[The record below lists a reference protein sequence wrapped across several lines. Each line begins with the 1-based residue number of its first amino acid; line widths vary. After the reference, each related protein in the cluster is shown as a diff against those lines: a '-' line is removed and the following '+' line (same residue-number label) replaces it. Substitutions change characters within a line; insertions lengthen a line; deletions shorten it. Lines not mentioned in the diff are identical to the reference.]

1 MMKTTR
7 DRRWQSSRRC
17 AGWLAL
23 LLALLAGGA
32 MAQPTVVVIPVQGEI
47 EEGLTYVVRRGIR
60 EAERSQAAYL
70 ILQMDT
76 YGGKVKAA
84 EDIMQALSR
93 CSVPTVTFVDTKAI
107 SAGALIAAATRQIVM
122 APQSQIGD
130 AKLMEMSPLPLLGGA
145 KEIDA
150 GVKEKVYSA
159 VRAIVRSACERNGHD
174 YRLFE
179 AMMDEQAGHTNIVA
193 PGKLLTLTAREA
205 VSNGLAVAHAGTLP
219 DVLALL
225 GVKDARVER
234 VTPKSRENVARFLTG
249 SVMSG
254 LLLLLGLGGLFIELR
269 TPGFGIPGIIGIVC
283 LALFFWGYT
292 IAGQS
297 GWFEIALFL
306 VGVILL
312 LIEIFLI
319 PGFGLTGVSG
329 IICIVVALLFAM
341 LDWQP
346 GHGLPGT
353 EQLFRPIA
361 VVAAGIIGSLVALA
375 LVAKVMPHTPGVS
388 RMFLAMAMDKKHGYD
403 PSGLSVTGA
412 ALLGQTGIA
421 RTDLRPAG
429 KIIIDGKLLDVI
441 TEGGY
446 IECGARVRVIS
457 TDSNRIIVD
466 AADAAT

>member
-1 MMKTTR
+1 MLWTL
-7 DRRWQSSRRC
+7 C
-17 AGWLAL
+17 
-23 LLALLAGGA
+23 ALLAGTVA
-32 MAQPTVVVIPVQGEI
+32 HAQPTVVVIPVQGEI

-93 CSVPTVTFVDTKAI
+93 CTVPTVTFVDTKAI

-130 AKLMEMSPLPLLGGA
+130 AKLMEMSPVPLMGGA
-145 KEIDA
+145 KEIEE

-179 AMMDEQAGHTNIVA
+179 SMMDEQAGHTNIVT

-205 VSNGLAVAHAGTLP
+205 VSNGLAKAQVGALP
-219 DVLALL
+219 DVLTLL
-225 GVKDARVER
+225 GVAGASVVEI
-234 VTPKSRENVARFLTG
+234 TPKTREHVARFLTG

-269 TPGFGIPGIIGIVC
+269 TPGFGIPGIIGVTC
-283 LALFFWGYT
+283 LALFFWGHT

-306 VGVILL
+306 IGVILL
-312 LIEIFLI
+312 LVEIFLI
-319 PGFGLTGVSG
+319 PGFGITGVSG
-329 IICIVVALLFAM
+329 IICIVTALLFAM
-341 LDWQP
+341 LDWRP
-346 GHGLPGT
+346 GSALPAT

-361 VVAAGIIGSLVALA
+361 VVAAGIIGSLVVLA
-375 LVAKVMPHTPGVS
+375 LVAKLMPHTPGIN
-388 RMFLAMAMDKKHGYD
+388 RMFLAMTMDKQRGYT
-403 PSGLSVTGA
+403 PSGLDATGA
-412 ALLGQTGIA
+412 ALLGKVGVA
-421 RTDLRPAG
+421 RTVLRPAG
-429 KIIIDGKLLDVI
+429 KVAIDGKLYDVI
-441 TEGGY
+441 TEGEY
-446 IECGARVRVIS
+446 IESGARVRVVS
-457 TDSNRIIVD
+457 TDSNRIVVAED
-466 AADAAT
+466 PATT